1 MGVRSPIRDVAG
13 RARLQRAIRWVDRT
27 IFREP
32 NCYRRLLVEIALDG
46 GAATE
51 KVILGFRA
59 GGRAGSG
66 HAWLETTPPVASYDA
81 LIAI

>member
-1 MGVRSPIRDVAG
+1 MAG
-13 RARLQRAIRWVDRT
+13 RARLQKVIRWVDRT

-32 NCYRRLLVEIALDG
+32 NCFRRVLVEVALDG
-46 GAATE
+46 GAAVE

-59 GGRAGSG
+59 GGSTGSG
-66 HAWLETTPPVASYDA
+66 HVWLESAPPVASYDA